1 MTDGK
6 VMTTDMENALE
17 ALQEAQARS
26 MSSIHDVDWAGR
38 TAEELSLMV
47 F

>member
-1 MTDGK
+1 VTDGK